1 MANKKRNVYQPK
13 PMTDEKRNIIRNLIQ
28 EYNIESTEDIQDA
41 LKDLLSG
48 TIQDMMETEMNE
60 HLGYEKYGRNGSTNA
75 RNGSKSKTVR
85 SKYGEFKID
94 VPQDRESTFDPKIVK
109 KHSKDISSIDEKII
123 AMYGRGLSDN
133 QISDMIEDIYGFEL
147 SKSMISDVTDKI
159 LPRIEEWR
167 TRPLADVYAI
177 VFIDAIYFSVRED
190 GVVKKLAAY
199 VVMGITESGIKDVLA
214 IEIGENE
221 SSKFW
226 LSVLN
231 SIQNRGVKDILIL
244 CSDGLHG
251 LKEAIN
257 TAFPNTEHQRC
268 IVHMIRNTLKH
279 VANKHMK
286 EFAKDLRSIYTAPN
300 EETALK
306 NLDDTREKWNDLY
319 PGAMDRWENNWDV
332 ISPIFKFSSEVRKA
346 FYTTN
351 IIESLNSSYRRI
363 NKNRSVFPSSQ
374 ALMKALYLATIEITQ
389 KWTTVIRNWGRIR
402 GELSIMFPG
411 RLPD

>member
-13 PMTDEKRNIIRNLIQ
+13 PMTKGKRNIIHKLIQ
-28 EYNIESTEDIQDA
+28 EYNIQNAEDIQDA

-48 TIQDMMETEMNE
+48 TIQDMMESEMNE
-60 HLGYEKYGRNGSTNA
+60 HLGYEKYGRNGSSNA

-85 SKYGEFKID
+85 SKYGEFRID

-109 KHSKDISSIDEKII
+109 KHTKDISSIEEKII
-123 AMYGRGLSDN
+123 AMYSKGLSDS
-133 QISDMIEDIYGFEL
+133 QISDMVQDIYGFEV
-147 SKSMISDVTDKI
+147 STSMISDITDKL

-167 TRPLADVYAI
+167 SRPLAEVYAI

-199 VVMGITESGIKDVLA
+199 IVMGITESGMKDVLA

-226 LSVLN
+226 LSILN
-231 SIQNRGVKDILIL
+231 GIQNRGVKDILLL

-251 LKEAIN
+251 LKEAVS

-268 IVHMIRNTLKH
+268 IVHMVRNTLKH
-279 VANKHMK
+279 VANKDMK
-286 EFAKDLRSIYTAPN
+286 TFAKDLRSIYTAPN

-306 NLDDTREKWNDLY
+306 NLDEVKRKWDELY

-332 ISPIFKFSSEVRKA
+332 ISPIFKFSSEVRTV

-351 IIESLNSSYRRI
+351 AIESLNSSYRRI
-363 NKNRSVFPSSQ
+363 NKNRSVFPGSQ
-374 ALMKALYLATIEITQ
+374 ALMKALYLATVEITK
-389 KWTTVIRNWGRIR
+389 KWTTVVRNWGRIR
-402 GELSIMFPG
+402 GELYIMFPG

>member
-1 MANKKRNVYQPK
+1 MKK
-13 PMTDEKRNIIRNLIQ
+13 
-28 EYNIESTEDIQDA
+28 
-41 LKDLLSG
+41 
-48 TIQDMMETEMNE
+48 
-60 HLGYEKYGRNGSTNA
+60 
-75 RNGSKSKTVR
+75 
-85 SKYGEFKID
+85 KIA
-94 VPQDRESTFDPKIVK
+94 T
-109 KHSKDISSIDEKII
+109 
-123 AMYGRGLSDN
+123 YGRGLSDN

-147 SKSMISDVTDKI
+147 SKSMISDVTDII

-199 VVMGITESGIKDVLA
+199 VVMGITESGMKDVLA

-268 IVHMIRNTLKH
+268 IVHMIKNTLKH

-286 EFAKDLRSIYTAPN
+286 EFAKDLRSIYTTPN

-306 NLDDTREKWNDLY
+306 NLDDTGKKWNDQY
-319 PGAMDRWENNWDV
+319 PGAMDRLENNWDV

-374 ALMKALYLATIEITQ
+374 ALMKSLYLATTEITK

-402 GELSIMFPG
+402 GELYIMFPG
-411 RLPD
+411 RLPN